1 MLTLTTRITPC
12 FKTVVAVHLI
22 QKGQVEKNEENVK
35 RKWTLRTLKCGRLE
49 MNTAHSKCKQLV
61 VIILLELRIYTEGQR
76 APFQTVAE
84 EELEAL

>member
-1 MLTLTTRITPC
+1 
-12 FKTVVAVHLI
+12 
-22 QKGQVEKNEENVK
+22 
-35 RKWTLRTLKCGRLE
+35 